1 MDGQFHMPSF
11 SDWDWNNGNVLNR
24 RRNEKKRRDSQV
36 TEFTSN
42 LSPQAI
48 SSSLFILWTCVGF
61 AQCLFFFETL
71 AYVCLPVC
79 PFSFPD
85 RELDQQVG
93 LAWWAGIQH
102 LSRWRMQPRF
112 NEVSASWP
120 WKRVSTCLVASSEQY
135 FFKKINSKVWNWSWY
150 SEVRITIM
158 SLRTWPRTHQS
169 NGRCTTFADDSS
181 LLGKSLWVVSFCCF

>member
-1 MDGQFHMPSF
+1 MKKKGGIVR
-11 SDWDWNNGNVLNR
+11 WLN
-24 RRNEKKRRDSQV
+24 
-36 TEFTSN
+36 
-42 LSPQAI
+42 LQAI
-48 SSSLFILWTCVGF
+48 SVHKQSRRLYSFSELVLASPYV
-61 AQCLFFFETL
+61 FFFPETL

-85 RELDQQVG
+85 RELDQQAG
-93 LAWWAGIQH
+93 LAWWAWIQH

-135 FFKKINSKVWNWSWY
+135 FLKKINSKVWNWSWY

>member
-1 MDGQFHMPSF
+1 MLLTQRPKRKERQAVDAQFRKPSF

-24 RRNEKKRRDSQV
+24 RRNEKKRGIVRWL
-36 TEFTSN
+36 N
-42 LSPQAI
+42 LQAI
-48 SSSLFILWTCVGF
+48 SVHKQSRRLYSFSELVLASPYV
-61 AQCLFFFETL
+61 FFFPETL

-85 RELDQQVG
+85 RELDQQAG
-93 LAWWAGIQH
+93 LAWWAWIQH

-135 FFKKINSKVWNWSWY
+135 FFKEN
-150 SEVRITIM
+150 
-158 SLRTWPRTHQS
+158 
-169 NGRCTTFADDSS
+169 
-181 LLGKSLWVVSFCCF
+181 

>member
-1 MDGQFHMPSF
+1 MLLTQRPKRKERQAVDAQFRKPSF

-24 RRNEKKRRDSQV
+24 RRNEKKGGIVRWL
-36 TEFTSN
+36 N
-42 LSPQAI
+42 LQAI
-48 SSSLFILWTCVGF
+48 SVHKQSRRLYSFSELVLASPYVF
-61 AQCLFFFETL
+61 FFFETL
-71 AYVCLPVC
+71 GYVCLPVC

-135 FFKKINSKVWNWSWY
+135 FLRKLIVKFGTEAGTQK
-150 SEVRITIM
+150 SE
-158 SLRTWPRTHQS
+158 SQ
-169 NGRCTTFADDSS
+169 
-181 LLGKSLWVVSFCCF
+181 